1 MSFKQ
6 KTKTSTVQR
15 MTIKL
20 GKLED
25 AKYTIEDLV
34 EVLSKVSFNLI
45 NINLSTKKTHIG
57 INGVGYASI
66 GFVNGFNKETSEF
79 DVVVFNNR
87 VEDIKKLGKV
97 VIVARAF
104 TDKEGKISK
113 IISLDVEPVTE

>member
-6 KTKTSTVQR
+6 KTSTVQR